1 MESSLKNRCAWPESI
16 SEEMIAYHDNEWG
29 VPVRDD
35 RKLFEM
41 FSLGGAQAGLSWETV
56 YKKRK
61 GYRKLF
67 HSFNIDKCARMGD
80 AYLEKILTDPSII
93 RNRLKVYSV
102 RKNALAVRKVL
113 DEFGSFSDYLW
124 GFVGGKP
131 IVNRYESIHD
141 LPATSPE
148 SEAMS
153 MDMRRRGFTFAGS
166 TICYAFMQGVGM
178 VNDHEVGCFRWKEIQ
193 ENWNEVGRSN

>member
-1 MESSLKNRCAWPESI
+1 MRSPVKDRCSWPDGA
-16 SEEMIAYHDNEWG
+16 SEEMLAYHDNEWG

-41 FSLGGAQAGLSWETV
+41 FSMGGAQAGLSWATIL
-56 YKKRK
+56 KKRA
-61 GYRKLF
+61 GYKKLF
-67 HSFNIDKCARMGD
+67 HNFDLNKCSHMTDSF
-80 AYLEKILTDPSII
+80 LEEILTDTSII

-102 RKNALAVRKVL
+102 RKNALAALKVIE
-113 DEFGSFSDYLW
+113 EFGSFADYLW

-131 IVNRYESIHD
+131 IVNRYKSIND

-148 SEAMS
+148 SDAMS
-153 MDMRRRGFTFAGS
+153 KDMKKRGFTFAGS

-178 VNDHEVGCFRWKEIQ
+178 VNDHEVGCFRHKECQ
-193 ENWNEVGRSN
+193 TR

>member
-1 MESSLKNRCAWPESI
+1 MKNRCSWPEGASNA
-16 SEEMIAYHDNEWG
+16 MIAYHDNEWG

-41 FSLGGAQAGLSWETV
+41 FTLGGAQAGLSWAIV
-56 YKKRK
+56 YGRRA

-67 HSFNIDKCARMGD
+67 HNFDIKKCSSMTNAS
-80 AYLEKILTDPSII
+80 LEKILKDPSII

-102 RKNALAVRKVL
+102 RKNALAVLKVM

-124 GFVGGKP
+124 SFVGGAP
-131 IVNRYESIHD
+131 IVNRIKKISDI
-141 LPATSPE
+141 PATSPE
-148 SEAMS
+148 SDAMS
-153 MDMRRRGFTFAGS
+153 KDMKKRGFTFAGS

-178 VNDHEVGCFRWKEIQ
+178 VNDHEMGCFRWRECQ
-193 ENWNEVGRSN
+193 EL

>member
-1 MESSLKNRCAWPESI
+1 MRSDVKARCSWPGDS

-41 FSLGGAQAGLSWETV
+41 FSLGGAQAGLSWAIV
-56 YKKRK
+56 YSKRE

-67 HSFNIDKCARMGD
+67 YNFDIKKCSRMTD
-80 AYLEKILTDPSII
+80 AYIEKTLTDPSII
-93 RNRLKVYSV
+93 RNRLKVFSV
-102 RKNALAVRKVL
+102 RKNALATLKVI
-113 DEFGSFSDYLW
+113 DEFGSFSAYLW
-124 GFVGGKP
+124 SFMGSKP
-131 IVNRYESIHD
+131 IVNRYESIYD

-148 SEAMS
+148 SDAMS
-153 MDMRRRGFTFAGS
+153 KDMKKRGFTFAGS

-178 VNDHEVGCFRWKEIQ
+178 VNDHETRCFRWRECQ
-193 ENWNEVGRSN
+193 EL